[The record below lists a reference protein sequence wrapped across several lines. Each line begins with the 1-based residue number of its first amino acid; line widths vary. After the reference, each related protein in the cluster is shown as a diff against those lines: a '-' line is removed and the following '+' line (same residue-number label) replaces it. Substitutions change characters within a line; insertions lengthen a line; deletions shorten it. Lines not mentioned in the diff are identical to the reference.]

1 MKNTLAL
8 PMKNTLALPV
18 PSAVGSLDHY
28 IQAVNRF
35 PLLTLEEEVRLARK
49 FRDEADLDAAR
60 QLVLS
65 HLRVVVAIG
74 RGYLGYGLPHADLIQ
89 EGNIGLMKAVK
100 RFDPER
106 GVRLVSFA
114 IHWIKAEM
122 HEFILRNWRLVRI
135 ATTKAQRK
143 LFFNLR
149 SMKPGLEPLTQDEI
163 MRVARELKVKPEE
176 VAEMEM
182 RLAGQDLALEPA
194 VDDDDDAYAPI
205 SYLADPQDEPSRV
218 IEVRADEPAAAGRP
232 VAGPR
237 RARPAEPQDHRGA
250 LAAGEGFRHAP
261 RPRRR
266 VRGVGRAH
274 PPDRGQGAA
283 EDARR
288 HGSPELRRLRGPRN
302 ARRRRAFFFQPAS
315 SSSLMSWTS
324 ASAPCPCFTKSRSRP
339 CGSYT

>member
-8 PMKNTLALPV
+8 PMKNTLAFPV

-35 PLLTLEEEVRLARK
+35 PLLTPEEEVRLARK

-149 SMKPGLEPLTQDEI
+149 SMKPGLDPLTQDEI

-218 IEVRADEPAAAGRP
+218 IEVEQTSRLRREGLSRALGGLDPRSRRIIEARWLREKDPATLHDLAAEFG
-232 VAGPR
+232 VS
-237 RARPAEPQDHRGA
+237 AERIRQIEAKALQKMRGA
-250 LAAGEGFRHAP
+250 MEAP
-261 RPRRR
+261 
-266 VRGVGRAH
+266 A
-274 PPDRGQGAA
+274 
-283 EDARR
+283 
-288 HGSPELRRLRGPRN
+288 N
-302 ARRRRAFFFQPAS
+302 
-315 SSSLMSWTS
+315 
-324 ASAPCPCFTKSRSRP
+324 
-339 CGSYT
+339 